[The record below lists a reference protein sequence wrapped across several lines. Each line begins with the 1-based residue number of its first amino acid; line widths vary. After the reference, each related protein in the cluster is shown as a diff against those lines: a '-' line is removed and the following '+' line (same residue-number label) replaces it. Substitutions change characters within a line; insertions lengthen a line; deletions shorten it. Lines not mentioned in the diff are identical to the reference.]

1 MIFMLGSVVV
11 VLLLALVS
19 VCPVLLR
26 AVGRT
31 LLMAVGEARRDVP
44 CLRAG
49 PAWRGVIATAQ
60 GEPGRD
66 VLLMS

>member
-1 MIFMLGSVVV
+1 M
-11 VLLLALVS
+11 
-19 VCPVLLR
+19 
-26 AVGRT
+26 AVGRM

-49 PAWRGVIATAQ
+49 LACRGVIPTAQ

-66 VLLMS
+66 VLMMS